1 MTYIEVCFNIK
12 VLDSAEINLDIVRE
26 ILVAEL
32 SVLNFESFVN
42 YDDILKAYVSEDI
55 FDEQAVKDLYIL
67 HNPNFQINI
76 EFNCIEQQNW
86 NVEWEKSFKPIK
98 VNGKCVVRAPFHDKK
113 EVEFDIVITP
123 KMSFGTGHH
132 ETTHQMISQIL
143 NFDMKS
149 MSVLDMGCGTG
160 ILAILAAMKGANSII
175 AIEIDEWAYFNAIEN
190 TSENRCGHIVVKH
203 GGAELLSNDSF
214 DFIFANINLNVL
226 LNDMSAYANVMHSG
240 SKIIFSGFYT
250 SDIPLINEKAES
262 LGMYSVSKTEKNRWA
277 ALLYQMR

>member
-1 MTYIEVCFNIK
+1 MTFIEACFNIK
-12 VLDSAEINLDIVRE
+12 VSDSAEINSDIVRE

-42 YDDILKAYVSEDI
+42 YDDVLKAYVREDS
-55 FDEQAVKDLYIL
+55 FDEQAVKNLYLL

-86 NVEWEKSFKPIK
+86 NAEWEKSFEPIE
-98 VNGKCVVRAPFHDKK
+98 VNGKCIVRAPFHDKK

-132 ETTHQMISQIL
+132 ETTYQMISQIL

-175 AIEIDEWAYFNAIEN
+175 AIDIDEWAYYNAIEN
-190 TSENRCGHIVVKH
+190 TLENKCGHIVVKH
-203 GGAELLSNDSF
+203 GGAELVGNDSF
-214 DFIFANINLNVL
+214 DFIFANINLNIL

-262 LGMYSVSKTEKNRWA
+262 LGMYSISKTEKNRWA

>member
-1 MTYIEVCFNIK
+1 MTFIEVCFNIK
-12 VLDSAEINLDIVRE
+12 VSDSADINSDIVRE

-42 YDDILKAYVSEDI
+42 YDDVLKAYVREDS
-55 FDEQAVKDLYIL
+55 FDEQAVKDLYL
-67 HNPNFQINI
+67 FHNPNFQINI

-86 NVEWEKSFKPIK
+86 NAEWEKSFEPIE

-132 ETTHQMISQIL
+132 ETTYQMISQIL

-175 AIEIDEWAYFNAIEN
+175 AIDIDEWAYYNAIEN
-190 TSENRCGHIVVKH
+190 TLENKCGHIVVKH
-203 GGAELLSNDSF
+203 GGAELVGNDSF
-214 DFIFANINLNVL
+214 DFIFANINLNIL

-262 LGMYSVSKTEKNRWA
+262 LGMYSISKTEKNRWA

>member
-1 MTYIEVCFNIK
+1 MTFIEVCFNIK
-12 VLDSAEINLDIVRE
+12 VSDSAEINSDIVRE

-42 YDDILKAYVSEDI
+42 YDDVLKAYVREDS
-55 FDEQAVKDLYIL
+55 FDEQAVKDLYL
-67 HNPNFQINI
+67 FHNPNFQINI

-86 NVEWEKSFKPIK
+86 NAEWEKSFEPIE

-132 ETTHQMISQIL
+132 ETTYQMISQIL

-175 AIEIDEWAYFNAIEN
+175 AIDIDEWAYYNAIEN
-190 TSENRCGHIVVKH
+190 TLENKCGHIVVKH
-203 GGAELLSNDSF
+203 GGAELVGNDSF
-214 DFIFANINLNVL
+214 DFIFANINLNIL

-262 LGMYSVSKTEKNRWA
+262 LGMYSISKTEKNRWA

>member
-1 MTYIEVCFNIK
+1 MTFIEVCFNIK
-12 VLDSAEINLDIVRE
+12 VSDSAEINSDTVRE

-42 YDDILKAYVSEDI
+42 YDDVLKAYVREDL
-55 FDEQAVKDLYIL
+55 FDEQAVKDLYL
-67 HNPNFQINI
+67 FHNPNFQINI

-86 NVEWEKSFKPIK
+86 NAEWEKSFEPIE

-132 ETTHQMISQIL
+132 ETTYQMISQIL

-175 AIEIDEWAYFNAIEN
+175 AIDIDEWAYYNAIEN
-190 TSENRCGHIVVKH
+190 TLENKCGHIVVKH
-203 GGAELLSNDSF
+203 GGAELVGNDSF
-214 DFIFANINLNVL
+214 DFIFANINLNIL

-262 LGMYSVSKTEKNRWA
+262 LGMYSISKTEKNRWA